1 MDVRGYYYAGLRQ
14 VLVPGLSVAEA
25 VERLH
30 RLAYVER
37 RMIRLLASRVV
48 SIPQSSCE
56 VLLASLQYEDALHN
70 DGLRSRISEM
80 RTNKS
85 KLEDAPDPML
95 QILFDEAEHLPGTY
109 PFLAAVTHVLEPA
122 LCAAY
127 KDYQKV
133 TNDLADYPSV
143 RLVPPCLAQQ
153 DEHLHL
159 LTIALNG
166 YDPTKAA

>member
-1 MDVRGYYYAGLRQ
+1 MDVKGYYYAGLRQ

-37 RMIRLLASRVV
+37 RMIRLLASRIV
-48 SIPQSSCE
+48 SIPQRSLK
-56 VLLASLQYEDALHN
+56 VLLARLQYEDALHT

-85 KLEDAPDPML
+85 KLEDTPDSTL

-109 PFLAAVTHVLEPA
+109 PFLAAVTHGLTPA
-122 LCAAY
+122 PCAP
-127 KDYQKV
+127 YQNSHKS
-133 TNDLADYPSV
+133 THHLTDHPT
-143 RLVPPCLAQQ
+143 PPR
-153 DEHLHL
+153 DRHL
-159 LTIALNG
+159 
-166 YDPTKAA
+166 PP